1 MFDLPLKEKRSPLQW
16 APAPQHHAH
25 AADPRTNFPPPD
37 PVPPKCGSR
46 DNCAGIFKPLQPIR
60 GAVPHGR
67 QIGCRGARKS
77 MSWAGEAATA
87 RRRGRRADLGK
98 RIVQA

>member
-1 MFDLPLKEKRSPLQW
+1 MINVLSFLRLSDRKGLENVRLAPQERRSPLQW

-46 DNCAGIFKPLQPIR
+46 DNCAGIFKPL
-60 GAVPHGR
+60 HET
-67 QIGCRGARKS
+67 
-77 MSWAGEAATA
+77 MSDPGVNH
-87 RRRGRRADLGK
+87 
-98 RIVQA
+98 RILNIQVEM